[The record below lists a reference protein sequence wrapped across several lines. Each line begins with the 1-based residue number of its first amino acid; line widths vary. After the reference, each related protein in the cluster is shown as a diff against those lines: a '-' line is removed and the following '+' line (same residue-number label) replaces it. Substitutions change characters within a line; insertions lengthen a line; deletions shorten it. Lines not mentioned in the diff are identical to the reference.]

1 MKIHSLTR
9 IKIFALLISVLF
21 VLAVLMLNTKPGV
34 MTVHAQDGAAI
45 YASSCVRCHG
55 TDGKAQTPKGKQTG
69 ATNLASAK
77 WKPGEARDIRLITN
91 GKGKM
96 PAFKATLSAEEI
108 QAVWS
113 YIRGRFK

>member
-9 IKIFALLISVLF
+9 IKIFAVLIAILF
-21 VLAVLMLNTKPGV
+21 VATVLMMNTKPV
-34 MTVHAQDGAAI
+34 ATVAYAQDGAAI
-45 YASSCVRCHG
+45 YASSCIRCHG
-55 TDGKAQTPKGKQTG
+55 ADGKAQTPKGKQTG
-69 ATNLASAK
+69 ATNLTSAK
-77 WKPGEARDIRLITN
+77 WKPNQAKDIRLITK
-91 GKGKM
+91 GKGRM